1 MVTHAVMPPAWL
13 DAAHMARA
21 IVLPAPGGPV
31 TVVIEP
37 RAPAVM
43 SRSIRGRSM
52 SQSGMLGTVTLD
64 VRSGSPTPAVCRPG
78 PTFAAMAA
86 LVAIAITFSH
96 RRARGYPPP
105 ATRLVRTGFA
115 RPRASPCAWVLS
127 GTHPGDPSSPGPDI
141 TQGDAPGRTSGC

>member
-1 MVTHAVMPPAWL
+1 MVTHAVMPSAWL

-31 TVVIEP
+31 TVVMEP

-64 VRSGSPTPAVCRPG
+64 VRSGSPTPAVCRPE
-78 PTFAAMAA
+78 PTVAAMAT
-86 LVAIAITFSH
+86 LLAIAPPFRIGE
-96 RRARGYPPP
+96 RAGAHPP
-105 ATRLVRTGFA
+105 R
-115 RPRASPCAWVLS
+115 
-127 GTHPGDPSSPGPDI
+127 
-141 TQGDAPGRTSGC
+141 PGR

>member
-1 MVTHAVMPPAWL
+1 MVTQAVMPLAWL

-31 TVVIEP
+31 TVVMEP
-37 RAPAVM
+37 RAPAVI

-64 VRSGSPTPAVCRPG
+64 ARSGSPTPAVCRPE
-78 PTFAAMAA
+78 PTVAAMAA

-96 RRARGYPPP
+96 RRARRRHPPP
-105 ATRLVRTGFA
+105 
-115 RPRASPCAWVLS
+115 
-127 GTHPGDPSSPGPDI
+127 PGRS
-141 TQGDAPGRTSGC
+141 APGLAPPT

>member
-1 MVTHAVMPPAWL
+1 MVTHAVIPSAWL

-31 TVVIEP
+31 TVVMEP

-64 VRSGSPTPAVCRPG
+64 ARSGSPTPAVCRPE
-78 PTFAAMAA
+78 PTVPAMAAA

-96 RRARGYPPP
+96 RRARRRPPP
-105 ATRLVRTGFA
+105 R
-115 RPRASPCAWVLS
+115 
-127 GTHPGDPSSPGPDI
+127 GPADEN
-141 TQGDAPGRTSGC
+141 R